1 MIRHGRSD
9 KILDLALARAS
20 FWKKSVTGSDDET
33 IRLVKTQTGMV
44 MGNVRYMSPEQAR
57 GKETDEKT
65 DVWSL
70 GVVLY
75 EMLTGKNPFEGETI
89 SDSLAAL
96 IHIEP
101 AAVEDVPEELSRILR
116 KALRKNAA
124 ERYQSIKDFALDLK
138 DLRTE

>member
-1 MIRHGRSD
+1 LSKTTSGAEDAPLQM
-9 KILDLALARAS
+9 
-20 FWKKSVTGSDDET
+20 
-33 IRLVKTQTGMV
+33 VKTQPGMV
-44 MGNVRYMSPEQAR
+44 MGSVRYMSPEQAR
-57 GKETDEKT
+57 GKETDERT

-75 EMLTGKNPFEGETI
+75 EMLTGTNPFEGETF

-96 IHIEP
+96 IHVEP
-101 AAVEDVPEELSRILR
+101 QPLENVPEEMQRIIR

-138 DLRTE
+138 DLRIK